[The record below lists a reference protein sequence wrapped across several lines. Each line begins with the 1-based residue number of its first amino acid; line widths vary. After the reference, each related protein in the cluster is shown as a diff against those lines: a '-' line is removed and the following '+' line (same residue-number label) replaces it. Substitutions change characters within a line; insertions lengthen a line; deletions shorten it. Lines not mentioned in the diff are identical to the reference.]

1 MKIIVEHEGH
11 RSVVED
17 EEIVDIT
24 DAIDLMEQAF
34 IEVGYDAERLE
45 GAFLY
50 KAQEVQE
57 RTN

>member
-1 MKIIVEHEGH
+1 MKITIEHEGH

-17 EEIVDIT
+17 EHIVDIT

-34 IEVGYDAERLE
+34 IEVGYDAARLE

-50 KAQEVQE
+50 KAQEIQKK
-57 RTN
+57 